1 MMTGPTAGGKRD
13 ELMLE
18 IELAKLKLQLIK
30 ETQKMNNLPHTTE
43 NQSKPP
49 HLSQLTPLHTA
60 TPVQVPATVY
70 VPTVGCTA
78 QSWNTAGVS
87 TDSQSQSFDQWI
99 RQVRNNR
106 PIN

>member
-1 MMTGPTAGGKRD
+1 MMTGPTAVGKRD

-18 IELAKLKLQLIK
+18 IELMKLKLQLVK
-30 ETQKMNNLPHTTE
+30 ETKEMYNLPHTAE

-49 HLSQLTPLHTA
+49 HFSQPPPLHTA
-60 TPVQVPATVY
+60 TPVQVPATVS
-70 VPTVGCTA
+70 TVGCTA
-78 QSWNTAGVS
+78 QSGNTAGVS
-87 TDSQSQSFDQWI
+87 TKSQSQSFGQWI

>member
-1 MMTGPTAGGKRD
+1 MTGPTAGGKRD

-30 ETQKMNNLPHTTE
+30 ETQKMYNLPHTTE

-49 HLSQLTPLHTA
+49 HLSQSTPLHTA
-60 TPVQVPATVY
+60 TPVQVPATVS
-70 VPTVGCTA
+70 TVGCTA
-78 QSWNTAGVS
+78 QSGNTAGVS
-87 TDSQSQSFDQWI
+87 TDIQSQSFDQWI